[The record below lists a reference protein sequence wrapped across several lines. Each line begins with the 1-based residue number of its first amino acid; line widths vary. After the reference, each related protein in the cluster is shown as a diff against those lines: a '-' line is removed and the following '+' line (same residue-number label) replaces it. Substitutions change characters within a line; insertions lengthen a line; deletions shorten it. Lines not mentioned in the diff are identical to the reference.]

1 MHLNVEGMESERFH
15 ESYSSNLPKRK
26 DLKEIKKKLIF
37 FLQNLK
43 NVFRMCFTNFGY
55 VLKNLLVMIFD
66 IVNKQSKGCV
76 DGMMAIKSCLTLHIF

>member
-1 MHLNVEGMESERFH
+1 MLDKWEDRIYARMHLNVEGMESEISH
-15 ESYSSNLPKRK
+15 LNYSSNLPKRK

-55 VLKNLLVMIFD
+55 VF
-66 IVNKQSKGCV
+66 
-76 DGMMAIKSCLTLHIF
+76 